1 MSDRLTIFSE
11 HKRAKTIIG
20 HYTGRPEVN
29 DKRFESPS
37 PNILKDSQISWTG
50 ARPRKLTLNIDFDKG
65 TTRDGS
71 KLVVLKKQQY
81 LQ

>member
-37 PNILKDSQISWTG
+37 PNILKDS
-50 ARPRKLTLNIDFDKG
+50 
-65 TTRDGS
+65 
-71 KLVVLKKQQY
+71 
-81 LQ
+81 